1 MPKGTSIILTEEKI
15 RDFDNIFQKYKKNK
29 KKFKK
34 KKKNFAKKMSIFL
47 LPAESRLDY
56 ST

>member
-1 MPKGTSIILTEEKI
+1 MPKGTSIILTEENI
-15 RDFDNIFQKYKKNK
+15 RDFDK
-29 KKFKK
+29 KKSLKK
-34 KKKNFAKKMSIFL
+34 IKRKKKNLLNFCQENVFFL

>member
-15 RDFDNIFQKYKKNK
+15 RDFDNIFQIYKKNK

-34 KKKNFAKKMSIFL
+34 KNKIFAKKMSIFL